1 MPKFNVH
8 LHSIPDDAKPEN
20 TMNATITKCCNHVK
34 MQQIV
39 FHHAVDCFDLNL
51 IKRLCTN
58 QRVSSY
64 LVAIGRGNVLI
75 NVVGKLQL

>member
-1 MPKFNVH
+1 MLQPRQ
-8 LHSIPDDAKPEN
+8 
-20 TMNATITKCCNHVK
+20 NATNCISSCR
-34 MQQIV
+34 
-39 FHHAVDCFDLNL
+39 FDCFDLNL